1 MKTPKTRKSA
11 DCGRVRASLAEGQR
25 GAVSKADE
33 AHLFVCAGC
42 RAEARYAAAWA
53 SFRALETDA
62 GREFPA
68 PADPA
73 FVREVIELVRAD
85 RERRTRIR
93 LRLAAAAAL
102 LFFFVVGAS
111 QRMTSTTAA
120 GAEDTYAQL
129 VSPDLDADL
138 PE

>member
-11 DCGRVRASLAEGQR
+11 ECDVN
-25 GAVSKADE
+25 KADE

-42 RAEARYAAAWA
+42 RTEARYAAAWA
-53 SFRALETDA
+53 SFRALEAEA
-62 GREFPA
+62 GREVPA

-73 FVREVIELVRAD
+73 FVRGVVELVRAE
-85 RERRTRIR
+85 RERRKRIR

-102 LFFFVVGAS
+102 LFFFIVGAS
-111 QRMTSTTAA
+111 QRVASTIAS

>member
-1 MKTPKTRKSA
+1 MP
-11 DCGRVRASLAEGQR
+11 GRSEVR
-25 GAVSKADE
+25 
-33 AHLFVCAGC
+33 
-42 RAEARYAAAWA
+42 
-53 SFRALETDA
+53 
-62 GREFPA
+62 GR
-68 PADPA
+68 
-73 FVREVIELVRAD
+73 LVRAD

-102 LFFFVVGAS
+102 LFFFIVGAS
-111 QRMTSTTAA
+111 QRVASTIAS